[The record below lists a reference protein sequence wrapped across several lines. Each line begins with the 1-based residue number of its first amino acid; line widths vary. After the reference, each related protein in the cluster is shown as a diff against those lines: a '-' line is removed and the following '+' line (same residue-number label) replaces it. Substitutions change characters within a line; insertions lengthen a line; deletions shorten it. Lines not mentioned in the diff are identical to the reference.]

1 MRAFYVVLI
10 TTILRSAWGTVEWGK
25 TDKSGLKWGLEWEEV
40 DKNIGILYAKQHQEA
55 LDEKIF
61 ESLQTT
67 KNFFADE
74 TTKLALQSLTIGAQ
88 FIPVPFLGTLVGL
101 MSNFA
106 GILEQETKW
115 KTQFAK
121 EISDQTDKKFASYN
135 VDTMDTFLI
144 TDRQLIKSLNK
155 TIQGGNYDKIKG
167 EMISTADNIH
177 KDFLN
182 MINGF
187 TKPNSKFK
195 HHPLIGSSILIALS
209 LMVSVFEPIAIPFIA
224 KASNLKLSCM
234 IRDGMIDYLP
244 FMVEDRLAK
253 LNTNFIELTKVRN
266 KPYNQN
272 GYDELSYLDCTNE
285 TCRATCIKDEYSAKD
300 LQRNVKESNCEIN
313 YALHLRHLVEKMFPI
328 KLLQE
333 RCDQKLGDSTGN

>member
-25 TDKSGLKWGLEWEEV
+25 TDKSGLKWGFKWEEV
-40 DKNIGILYAKQHQEA
+40 DENIGILYAKKHQKA
-55 LDEKIF
+55 LDEKIS

-67 KNFFADE
+67 KNFFADD
-74 TTKLALQSLTIGAQ
+74 TTKTVLQSLTLGTQLI
-88 FIPVPFLGTLVGL
+88 PFLGTLVGV

-106 GILEQETKW
+106 GILETETEW
-115 KTQFAK
+115 KDQFAK
-121 EISDQTDKKFASYN
+121 EMADQMDQKIEVYH
-135 VDTMDTFLI
+135 VDTMETLLI
-144 TDRQLIKSLNK
+144 TDKQLIESLNK
-155 TIQGGNYDKIKG
+155 TIQDGTYDEMKT
-167 EMISTADNIH
+167 EMISTADNIYTH
-177 KDFLN
+177 LLN

-195 HHPLIGSSILIALS
+195 HHPLIGSSILIELS
-209 LMVSVFEPIAIPFIA
+209 LMVSVFEPIAIPFIK

-253 LNTNFIELTKVRN
+253 MNTNFVELTKVRN
-266 KPYNQN
+266 KPYNQS

-285 TCRATCIKDEYSAKD
+285 TCVKTCIIDEYSTKKY
-300 LQRNVKESNCEIN
+300 QRNVKESNC
-313 YALHLRHLVEKMFPI
+313 
-328 KLLQE
+328 
-333 RCDQKLGDSTGN
+333 